1 MLGANRRVS
10 MKVLES
16 GVIAAAMLG
25 LLISQGVTASE
36 IEERKKA
43 AMSTT
48 KEFAKKLGGHMK
60 AAMKEGG
67 PTNAVKVCS
76 DIAPQLTGEISRKT
90 GWKVT
95 RVGTRVRN
103 SMLGNPDVWE
113 QKVLAKFEARKLKG
127 ESLKKMAYSEIVEE
141 PNGKYFR
148 FMKAIGV
155 QRGCL
160 QCHGGKEEVLPEVEM
175 ILEER
180 YPHDRARNYKVGDLR
195 GAISIKQPM

>member
-1 MLGANRRVS
+1 MVKLYK
-10 MKVLES
+10 MKL
-16 GVIAAAMLG
+16 GVIILG
-25 LLISQGVTASE
+25 LFVSLGVVAGE
-36 IEERKKA
+36 IEDRKKA
-43 AMSTT
+43 AMTTT

-103 SMLGNPDVWE
+103 SMLGSPDAWE
-113 QKVLAKFEARKLKG
+113 QKVLAQFEQRKAKG
-127 ESLKKMAYSEIVEE
+127 ESFKTMAFSEVVEE
-141 PNGKYFR
+141 PNGKHFR

-155 QRGCL
+155 KSGCL
-160 QCHGGKEEVLPEVEM
+160 QCHGNKDDVLPEVEM

-180 YPHDRARNYKVGDLR
+180 YPHDKARNYKVGDLR

>member
-1 MLGANRRVS
+1 MKIIGAGIIVT
-10 MKVLES
+10 
-16 GVIAAAMLG
+16 AMFG
-25 LLISQGVTASE
+25 LLLSQGATANE

-43 AMSTT
+43 AMATT

-60 AAMKEGG
+60 AAMQEGG
-67 PTNAVKVCS
+67 PTNAIKVCS
-76 DIAPQLTGEISRKT
+76 DVAPQIAGEISRKT

-103 SMLGNPDVWE
+103 TMLGSPDVWE
-113 QKVLAKFEARKLKG
+113 QKVLAQFEARKAKG
-127 ESLKKMAYSEIVEE
+127 ESYKKMAFSEVVEE

-160 QCHGGKEEVLPEVEM
+160 QCHGNKDEVLPEVDM

-180 YPHDRARNYKVGDLR
+180 YPHDMARNYKAGDLR
-195 GAISIKQPM
+195 GAVSIKQPMN

>member
-1 MLGANRRVS
+1 MAVIKS
-10 MKVLES
+10 SVLS
-16 GVIAAAMLG
+16 AAFLG
-25 LLISQGVTASE
+25 LFMSQGLVAAD
-36 IEERKKA
+36 IEDRKKA
-43 AMSTT
+43 AMTTT

-76 DIAPQLTGEISRKT
+76 DVAPQLTGEMSRKT

-103 SMLGNPDVWE
+103 TMLGSPDVWE
-113 QKVLAKFEARKLKG
+113 QKILAQFEQRKAKG
-127 ESLKKMAYSEIVEE
+127 ESFEKMAHSEVVEE

-155 QRGCL
+155 QSGCL
-160 QCHGGKEEVLPEVEM
+160 QCHGSKDEVLPEVEM

-180 YPHDRARNYKVGDLR
+180 YPYDMARNYKAGDLR

>member
-1 MLGANRRVS
+1 
-10 MKVLES
+10 MKVINS
-16 GVIAAAMLG
+16 GVIAVAMLG
-25 LLISQGVTASE
+25 LLGSQGVVANES
-36 IEERKKA
+36 EERKKA
-43 AMSTT
+43 AMTTT

-76 DIAPQLTGEISRKT
+76 EIAPQLTGEISRKT

-103 SMLGNPDVWE
+103 TMLGSPDAWE
-113 QKVLAKFEARKLKG
+113 QKVLAQFEERKAKG
-127 ESLKKMAYSEIVEE
+127 ESLKKMAHSEVVEE

-155 QRGCL
+155 QPGCV
-160 QCHGGKEEVLPEVEM
+160 QCHGGKDDVLPEVEM

-180 YPHDRARNYKVGDLR
+180 YPHDMARNYKVGDLR

>member
-1 MLGANRRVS
+1 
-10 MKVLES
+10 MKIMNAGIL
-16 GVIAAAMLG
+16 IAGMLG
-25 LLISQGVTASE
+25 LLISNCVVAE
-36 IEERKKA
+36 DIEERKKS
-43 AMSTT
+43 AMAIT
-48 KEFAKKLGGHMK
+48 KEFGKKLGAQMQ

-67 PTNAVKVCS
+67 PTHAVKICS
-76 DIAPQLTGEISRKT
+76 DVAPQITGELSRRT

-103 SMLGNPDVWE
+103 SMLGSPDAWE
-113 QKVLAKFEARKLKG
+113 QKVLAQFEARKAKG
-127 ESLKKMAYSEIVEE
+127 ESFDKMAFSEVVQE

-160 QCHGGKEEVLPEVEM
+160 QCHGGKDDLLPEVEM

-180 YPHDRARNYKVGDLR
+180 YPHDQARNYKAGDLR

>member
-1 MLGANRRVS
+1 
-10 MKVLES
+10 MKVIS
-16 GVIAAAMLG
+16 KVVITAVTFG
-25 LLISQGVTASE
+25 LLISQAAVADDVK
-36 IEERKKA
+36 ERKKA
-43 AMSTT
+43 AMATT

-60 AAMKEGG
+60 AAMKDGG
-67 PTNAVKVCS
+67 PVNAVRVCS
-76 DIAPQLTGEISRKT
+76 DVAPQLTGEISRKT

-103 SMLGNPDVWE
+103 SMLGSPDAWE
-113 QKVLAKFEARKLKG
+113 QKVLAQFEARKAKG
-127 ESLKKMAYSEIVEE
+127 ESFKKMAFSEVVEE

-160 QCHGGKEEVLPEVEM
+160 QCHGGKDEVLPEVEM

-180 YPHDRARNYKVGDLR
+180 YPHDQARNYKVGDLR
-195 GAISIKQPM
+195 GAVSIKQPM

>member
-1 MLGANRRVS
+1 
-10 MKVLES
+10 MKVIKPSIILAAIFGLLVS
-16 GVIAAAMLG
+16 QGIAANEM
-25 LLISQGVTASE
+25 
-36 IEERKKA
+36 EERKKA
-43 AMSTT
+43 AMATT
-48 KEFAKKLGGHMK
+48 KEFVKKLGGKMK

-67 PTNAVKVCS
+67 PTNAVGVCS
-76 DIAPQLTGEISRKT
+76 DAAPQLTGEMSRKT

-103 SMLGNPDVWE
+103 TMLGNPDVWE
-113 QKVLAKFEARKLKG
+113 QKVLAQFEARKAKG
-127 ESLKKMAYSEIVEE
+127 ESFKKMAYSEVVEE

-155 QRGCL
+155 QKGCL
-160 QCHGGKEEVLPEVEM
+160 QCHGSKDDVLPEVEM

-180 YPHDRARNYKVGDLR
+180 YPHDMARNYKAGDLR

>member
-1 MLGANRRVS
+1 
-10 MKVLES
+10 MKVFS
-16 GVIAAAMLG
+16 KIVITVVTFG
-25 LLISQGVTASE
+25 LLMSQAATANDMM
-36 IEERKKA
+36 ERKKA
-43 AMSTT
+43 AMATT

-60 AAMKEGG
+60 AAMQDGG
-67 PTNAVKVCS
+67 PVSAVRVCS
-76 DIAPQLTGEISRKT
+76 DVAPQITGEMSRKT

-95 RVGTRVRN
+95 RAGTRVRN
-103 SMLGNPDVWE
+103 SMLGSPDIWE
-113 QKVLAKFEARKLKG
+113 QKVLAQFKARKAKG
-127 ESLKKMAYSEIVEE
+127 ESFKKMAFSEVVEE

-155 QRGCL
+155 KRGCL
-160 QCHGGKEEVLPEVEM
+160 QCHGGKNEVLPEVEM